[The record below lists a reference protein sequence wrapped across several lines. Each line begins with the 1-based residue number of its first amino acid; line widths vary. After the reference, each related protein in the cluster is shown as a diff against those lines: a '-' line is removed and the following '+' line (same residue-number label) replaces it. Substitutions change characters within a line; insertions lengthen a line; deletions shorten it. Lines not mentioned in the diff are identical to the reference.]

1 MDFSVGVKMT
11 QTKTKTKKSRLSPM
25 WQRTVSHIFTK
36 PATTKYPFA
45 KPKLPEDFRGK
56 PEYNFTPC
64 NMIDLS
70 GTKKSHISSG
80 GKIEELSIDISS
92 LVKTNC
98 TVCARDC
105 PAFAIEIVE
114 VDGKKRPQ
122 FDFNKCI
129 FCNQCVESCPR
140 NAIKGSGEYELAT
153 TDKSSL
159 IAKPQPNAK
168 DCPKQ

>member
-1 MDFSVGVKMT
+1 M
-11 QTKTKTKKSRLSPM
+11 
-25 WQRTVSHIFTK
+25 K
-36 PATTKYPFA
+36 PT
-45 KPKLPEDFRGK
+45 LPEDFRGK
-56 PEYNFTPC
+56 PVYTITSC

-70 GTKKSHISSG
+70 GTKGEIG
-80 GKIEELSIDISS
+80 FDVQS
-92 LVKTNC
+92 LVNTHC

-140 NAIKGSGEYELAT
+140 NAIKGSCDYELAT

-159 IAKPQPNAK
+159 VMKPQLNAK
-168 DCPKQ
+168 DCAKQ